1 MLHLTCNAVSR
12 SGFGCPP
19 IKRPCLVSVD
29 DTPGTPIPGCAK
41 MSSTDRV
48 TTFFAFV
55 LMIKMDVLRI
65 CTLMAVFTYYVC
77 FWNITIY
84 YPYLN
89 RVYFMPLSVAKVE
102 SVIRF
107 EYGSNWTSTVI
118 DGKCHSSVNHLK
130 FIDCGDKILV
140 KSWSI

>member
-19 IKRPCLVSVD
+19 MKRPCLVSVD

-48 TTFFAFV
+48 TTFFAFN
-55 LMIKMDVLRI
+55 LMIKNG
-65 CTLMAVFTYYVC
+65 C
-77 FWNITIY
+77 ITNMYLDGSFVKTIDHTTG

-89 RVYFMPLSVAKVE
+89 SVYFMPLSVAKVE

-130 FIDCGDKILV
+130 FIDCRDIILV
-140 KSWSI
+140 FR